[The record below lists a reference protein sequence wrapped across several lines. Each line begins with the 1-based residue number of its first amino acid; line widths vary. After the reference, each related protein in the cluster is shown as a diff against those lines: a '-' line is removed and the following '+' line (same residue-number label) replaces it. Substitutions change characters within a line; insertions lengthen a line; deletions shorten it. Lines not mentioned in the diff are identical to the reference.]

1 MRRHEK
7 AGISRGDLQRRVNEA
22 RWAESKL
29 RGFEPHESFTVADR
43 FRELGRAENYRYRQM
58 AWRTL
63 PRTPNDGRER
73 EMVKRCL
80 LAARGCSKPI
90 LETSN

>member
-7 AGISRGDLQRRVNEA
+7 AGISRGDLQRRINES
-22 RWAESKL
+22 RLAECKV
-29 RGFEPHESFTVADR
+29 RGFEPNESFTVADR
-43 FRELGRAENYRYRQM
+43 FRELGWARSYSYRQM
-58 AWRTL
+58 AWRNL
-63 PRTPNDGRER
+63 PRTPNDCRER

-80 LAARGCSKPI
+80 VAARGCAKPI